1 MARGIHVN
9 GIAHV
14 INYDLPNSAEDY
26 VHRIGRTAR
35 AHATGRASSFVTPE
49 DRNQL
54 RAIERLL
61 GKSVPVGAS

>member
-1 MARGIHVN
+1 MARGIHVS

-14 INYDLPNSAEDY
+14 INYDVPNCPEDY

-35 AHATGRASSFVTPE
+35 AEASGRASTLVTPE
-49 DRNQL
+49 ERQQL

-61 GKSVPVGAS
+61 GRPVPVAAS